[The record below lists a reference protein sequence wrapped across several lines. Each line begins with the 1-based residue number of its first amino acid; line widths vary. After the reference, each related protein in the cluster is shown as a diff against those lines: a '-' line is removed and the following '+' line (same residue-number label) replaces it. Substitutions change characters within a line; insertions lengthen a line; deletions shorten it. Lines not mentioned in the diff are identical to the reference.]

1 MKVMKKDSGIS
12 LHNLYWRWI
21 LCYINKLE
29 IFQKNTHAEAVLATS
44 CLKEVKPNNS
54 EMRLSRMNKSISF
67 TSGVGHS
74 KKEFNTC

>member
-1 MKVMKKDSGIS
+1 MDFV
-12 LHNLYWRWI
+12 LHKQVGNLS
-21 LCYINKLE
+21 
-29 IFQKNTHAEAVLATS
+29 KNTHAEVVLATS

-74 KKEFNTC
+74 KEEFNTC